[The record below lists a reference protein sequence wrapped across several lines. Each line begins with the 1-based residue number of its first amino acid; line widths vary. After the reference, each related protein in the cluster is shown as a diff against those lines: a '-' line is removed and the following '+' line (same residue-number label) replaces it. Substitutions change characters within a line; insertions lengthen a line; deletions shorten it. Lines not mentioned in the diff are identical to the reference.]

1 MTQEAVEQPAS
12 ETKRAPVTD
21 WATDYDIFAPEY
33 IKNPF
38 PIWEKLRKECPVAH
52 TERWGGSWMPTRYED
67 LFKIAQDVEHFSSRD
82 VLVAPQGSGPDI
94 DEEDL
99 PESLR
104 DYNAGAP
111 PITSDPP
118 VHTWARRLLLPQFSV
133 NAISKYEPETR
144 ELCRSLVSSFVDKG
158 RADGAAD
165 YAQQI
170 PPRVIAG
177 MLGIP
182 KEEAGT
188 FTEWVR
194 NFLELGLTNT
204 DLQGEAAHNI
214 FRYLWERIEEHR
226 ARKQNNDLIDYLLS
240 AEVDGQPV
248 PDQHILGTCFLLLV
262 AGIDTTWSSIGS
274 ALWHLAQHPEDR
286 KRLIAEP
293 ELMPT
298 AVEELLRAYS
308 PVTMARY
315 VTQDYEYNGCKMK
328 EGDRVLM
335 NFPAANRDPEKFE
348 NPDQVIIDRAVN
360 PHIAFGVGIHRC
372 AGSNLARMEMR
383 VALEE
388 WLRQIPDFRLEDPEA
403 VTWAGG
409 QVRGPR
415 KMPLVWP

>member
-1 MTQEAVEQPAS
+1 MPE
-12 ETKRAPVTD
+12 PVTD
-21 WATDYDIFAPEY
+21 WKTDYDIFEKTY

-38 PIWEKLRKECPVAH
+38 PIWDELRGKCPVAH
-52 TERWGGSWMPTRYED
+52 TERWGGSWMPTRYDD
-67 LFKIAQDVEHFSSRD
+67 LFNIARDIEHFSSRN
-82 VLVAPQGSGPDI
+82 VLVADVMPAPDSPEREI
-94 DEEDL
+94 SEEDQEL
-99 PESLR
+99 IQQ
-104 DYNAGAP
+104 YNVGAP

-118 VHTWARRLLLPQFSV
+118 VHTWARKLLLPPFSA
-133 NAISKYEPETR
+133 NAIAKWEPETR
-144 ELCRSLVSSFVDKG
+144 ELCASLIDGFIQDG

-170 PPRVIAG
+170 PPRVIAS

-182 KEEAGT
+182 NDMAAT

-194 NFLELGLTNT
+194 GFLELGLTNPELREESAT
-204 DLQGEAAHNI
+204 NI
-214 FRYLWERIEEHR
+214 FRYLYERIQERKEHL
-226 ARKQNNDLIDYLLS
+226 QEDDLISYLLS
-240 AEVDGQPV
+240 ATVDGEPV
-248 PDQHILGTCFLLLV
+248 PEPHVLGTCFLILV

-286 KRLIAEP
+286 ARLIAEP
-293 ELMPT
+293 ALMPN

-315 VTQDYEYNGCKMK
+315 VASDTEYGGCAMH
-328 EGDRVLM
+328 EGDKVLM
-335 NFPAANRDPEKFE
+335 NFPAANRDPSVFE
-348 NPDQVIIDRAVN
+348 NPHDVILDRAKN

-383 VALEE
+383 VSIEE
-388 WLRQIPDFRLEDPEA
+388 WLKRIPDFRLEDPDA

-415 KMPLVWP
+415 KMAVVWP

>member
-1 MTQEAVEQPAS
+1 MTNAP
-12 ETKRAPVTD
+12 TKD
-21 WATDYDIFAPEY
+21 WKTDYDIFAKEY

-38 PIWEKLRKECPVAH
+38 PVWDEIRDECPVAH

-67 LFKIAQDVEHFSSRD
+67 LFNIARDIQHFSSRE
-82 VLVAPQGSGPDI
+82 VLVAPMGPPPEGLEPDEDI
-94 DEEDL
+94 PEE
-99 PESLR
+99 LR
-104 DYNAGAP
+104 DYNIGAP

-118 VHTWARRLLLPQFSV
+118 EHTWARRLLLPPFSV
-133 NAISKYEPETR
+133 KEIAKWEPETR
-144 ELCRSLVSSFVDKG
+144 ALCRSLIDGFVENG
-158 RADGAAD
+158 RADAAVD

-170 PPRVIAG
+170 PGRVIAS

-194 NFLELGLTNT
+194 DFLELGLTNV
-204 DLQGEAAHNI
+204 DLQSEASQKI
-214 FRYLWERIEEHR
+214 FKYLWEQIEEHR
-226 ARKQNNDLIDYLLS
+226 EHPKDDLIGYLLS
-240 AEVDGQPV
+240 SEVDGEPV
-248 PDQHILGTCFLLLV
+248 PAPHVLGTCFLILV

-274 ALWHLAQHPEDR
+274 AFWHLAQHPEDR
-286 KRLIAEP
+286 ARLVAEP

-308 PVTMARY
+308 PVTMARV
-315 VTQDYEYNGCKMK
+315 VTEDYEYNGCKMS
-328 EGDRVLM
+328 EGDKVLM
-335 NFPAANRDPEKFE
+335 NFPAANRDPEKFKD
-348 NPDQVIIDRAVN
+348 PDKFIIDREEN

-383 VALEE
+383 VSIEE
-388 WLRQIPDFRLEDPEA
+388 WLARIPDFRLEDPEA

-415 KMPLVWP
+415 TMTVVWP